1 MFNDNCCKLFHSG
14 YTYCRNFSNFGEI
27 MKIKILLAG
36 LIFLT
41 TSVANAID
49 FGIGAKAGTLGVG
62 AELSVALTQ
71 TINARIS
78 LTKVSED
85 FDEEVVLDDA
95 GNSATIDATMDLD
108 FGATA
113 LLLDWYVFDGTFH
126 VSAGMVK
133 NDSKID
139 LQGVIRGNTVTFN
152 GTPYNV
158 SQDFADASITGT
170 VSAGESFEPYLG
182 IGWGRKADD
191 DPGLSL
197 SVEIGVVLMDP
208 SVDLRGPTV
217 SAANPNNISQAQLN
231 ADVDA
236 AEQEANDDL
245 SDLEAWPV
253 LSIGLNYA
261 F

>member
-1 MFNDNCCKLFHSG
+1 
-14 YTYCRNFSNFGEI
+14 
-27 MKIKILLAG
+27 MKIKIFLAG
-36 LIFLT
+36 LVLLF
-41 TSVANAID
+41 TSAAHAID
-49 FGIGAKAGTLGVG
+49 FGVGVKAGTLGVG
-62 AELSVALTQ
+62 AELSLAITQ

-108 FGATA
+108 FGALA
-113 LLLDWYVFDGTFH
+113 LLVDWYVFDGTFH
-126 VSAGMVK
+126 ISAGMVK

-139 LQGVIRGNTVTFN
+139 LRGVLRGNTVTFN
-152 GTPYNV
+152 NTTYNV
-158 SQDFADASITGT
+158 SQDFADSSITGT

-191 DPGLSL
+191 DPGLSVSIEL
-197 SVEIGVVLMDP
+197 GVVLMDP
-208 SVDLRGPTV
+208 SVDLKGPTV
-217 SAANPNNISQAQLN
+217 SAANPNNISQADLD

-236 AEQEANDDL
+236 AEQEANNDL
-245 SDLEAWPV
+245 TDLEAWPV
-253 LSIGLNYA
+253 LSVGLNYA